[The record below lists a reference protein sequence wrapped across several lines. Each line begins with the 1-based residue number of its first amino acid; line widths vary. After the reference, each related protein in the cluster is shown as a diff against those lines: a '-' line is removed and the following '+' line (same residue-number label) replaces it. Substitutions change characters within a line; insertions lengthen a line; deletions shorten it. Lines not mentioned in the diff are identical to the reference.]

1 MHIIDNKLQ
10 ERIRNNN
17 PINISIIGAGEMG
30 KGLINQISRYVKGI
44 RIVVVYNRTLHKA
57 ENALSTLGIRDYKV
71 VNSHNEIQQAFNNNI
86 IGLTSALELAVE
98 FEKVDVVVEMTGQI
112 LFGLTTI
119 LNAFERGKHVVSF
132 NAELE
137 STFGPLIK
145 HQAELAGVKY
155 TLGDGDQPGCIMNLY
170 RYVKAMGF
178 SPLVCG
184 SIKSIQDHY
193 RTPATQAAFAAEWDM
208 SPVMATNFVDGTKI
222 SLEQACIANATGMV
236 VSERGM
242 KGYPYNG
249 IIDDVTKMFDVDE
262 LMAMGGVVDYALGAT
277 PKPGVFVFASAN
289 DALSKKYLS
298 YGKLGEGPLY
308 SFYVPYHLLF
318 FELIFSIVR
327 LVDYHDVTL
336 DAAYGLKVEVA
347 TIAKHD
353 LEPGTIMDGI
363 GGYHAYGLCENHDV
377 FQSQNLLPIGLS
389 DTMTLKRKIKKDQ
402 AVSFSDVEIG
412 SDHLKID
419 FYHKQ
424 LQIANANT
432 Y

>member
-10 ERIRNNN
+10 ERVRNNN

-30 KGLINQISRYVKGI
+30 KGLINQISRYVAGI
-44 RIVVVYNRTLHKA
+44 RIVVVYNRTLPRA
-57 ENALSTLGIRDYKV
+57 ENALATAGVNEYKV
-71 VNSHNEIQQAFNNNI
+71 ATSQEELLAAFNNNI
-86 IGLTSALELAVE
+86 VGLTTQLDVALE

-119 LNAFERGKHVVSF
+119 LKAFERGKHVVSF

-137 STFGPLIK
+137 STFGPLIR
-145 HQAELAGVKY
+145 QEAINAGVRY
-155 TLGDGDQPGCIMNLY
+155 TLGDGDQPGCTMNLY

-178 SPLVCG
+178 NPLVCG

-208 SPVMATNFVDGTKI
+208 NPVMATNFVDGTKI

-242 KGYPYNG
+242 KGYPCNG
-249 IIDDVTKMFDVDE
+249 IIDDVAKMFDVDE
-262 LMAMGGVVDYALGAT
+262 LMELGGVVDYALGAT

-289 DALSKKYLS
+289 DALSKKYLT

-318 FELIFSIVR
+318 FEFIFSIVR

-353 LEPGTIMDGI
+353 MEPGTIMDGI
-363 GGYHAYGLCENHDV
+363 GGYHAYGLCENHDI
-377 FQSQNLLPIGLS
+377 FQRQNLLPIGLS
-389 DTMTLKRKIKKDQ
+389 ENMTLKRKIKKDE
-402 AVSFSDVEIG
+402 AVSFSDVKIG

-419 FYHKQ
+419 YYHKQ
-424 LQIANANT
+424 LEIIDADT

>member
-1 MHIIDNKLQ
+1 MHIVDNKIQ
-10 ERIRNNN
+10 ERARTNN

-30 KGLINQISRYVKGI
+30 KGLMNQIIRYVKGI

-57 ENALSTLGIRDYKV
+57 ENALATAGVKEFKV
-71 VNSHNEIQQAFNNNI
+71 ANSHKDLQYAFNYNI
-86 IGLTSALELAVE
+86 IGLTTQPEIAVE

-119 LNAFERGKHVVSF
+119 LRAFEKGKHVVSF

-137 STFGPLIK
+137 STFGPLIR
-145 HQAELAGVKY
+145 QEAINAGVRY
-155 TLGDGDQPGCIMNLY
+155 TLGDGDQPGCTMNLY

-178 SPLVCG
+178 TPLVCG

-193 RTPATQAAFAAEWDM
+193 RTPATQAAFAKEWDM
-208 SPVMATNFVDGTKI
+208 NPIMATNFVDGTKI
-222 SLEQACIANATGMV
+222 SLEQACVANATGMV

-242 KGYPYNG
+242 KGYSYDG
-249 IIDDVTKMFDVDE
+249 IIDDVAKMFDIDE
-262 LMAMGGVVDYALGAT
+262 LIALGGVVDYALGAT

-289 DALSKKYLS
+289 DALSNKYLT

-318 FELIFSIVR
+318 FEFVFSIVR
-327 LVDYHDVTL
+327 LVDFNDVTI
-336 DAAYGLKVEVA
+336 DAAHGLKVEVG

-353 LEPGTIMDGI
+353 MEPGTILDGI
-363 GGYHAYGLCENHDV
+363 GGFHAYGLCENHDV
-377 FQSQNLLPIGLS
+377 FQQQNLLPIGLS
-389 DTMTLKRKIKKDQ
+389 ENMILKRKIKKNV
-402 AVSFSDVEIG
+402 AISFSDVETG

-419 FYHKQ
+419 YYQKQ
-424 LQIANANT
+424 LKL
-432 Y
+432 